1 MNFEEYIDLIKKNA
15 ENLLTGDRDKFF
27 DVLDE
32 MRKNAKETDKKI
44 VQASTVSPILIPVK
58 YKNETFAK
66 VIACYVDDY
75 NLAMKDMEDPEK
87 FAAILSILN
96 DKLAKDGDV
105 YDMSTPETKM
115 LGLANRYANNARECQ
130 YARNW
135 RLFAFYM
142 RSLAYFIPQLIEK
155 ANMTEEKVLDKIEA
169 KLNSIKIESAYGD
182 KRDYPKIDIYED
194 GKYVATTTWA
204 KTCKE
209 AEEKYKEKH
218 PDAKNVKARRS
229 TKSEV
234 EGEDFY
240 AEDESE
246 SGLTAG
252 VEITSANGRIV
263 DRDGVGHDSIELKPG
278 QWCWYFSKNDTKYS
292 VHNAHGKMRAFKNGT
307 NETIPLPGMKKSI
320 KMISTAA
327 TELSYQELYNELD
340 EKFRM
345 AKNSLDRIE
354 ARYKYRTLQ
363 NVSYPL
369 DKANKLQ
376 DELWNALDKI
386 DKDINKL
393 WSKIG

>member
-1 MNFEEYIDLIKKNA
+1 MLKFEEYL
-15 ENLLTGDRDKFF
+15 NLVQKQANEKLTGDKQKFF
-27 DVLDE
+27 EVLKKE
-32 MRKNAKETDKKI
+32 KENAKEADKK
-44 VQASTVSPILIPVK
+44 VTASISKSIFLPSK

-66 VIACYVDDY
+66 VISCYCDDY
-75 NLAMKDMEDPEK
+75 NLAMEDMEDPEK

-130 YARNW
+130 YARQW

-169 KLNSIKIESAYGD
+169 KLNLIKAEECPICHCDPCECDGYGD
-182 KRDYPKIDIYED
+182 DVSD
-194 GKYVATTTWA
+194 
-204 KTCKE
+204 
-209 AEEKYKEKH
+209 
-218 PDAKNVKARRS
+218 
-229 TKSEV
+229 
-234 EGEDFY
+234 
-240 AEDESE
+240 

-263 DRDGVGHDSIELKPG
+263 DRDGEGHDSIELKPG

-292 VHNAHGKMRAFKNGT
+292 VHNAHGKMKAFKNGM
-307 NETIPLPGMKKSI
+307 NETMVLPDMKKRI
-320 KMISTAA
+320 KMVSTAA
-327 TELSYQELYNELD
+327 TELSYQELYDELD

-363 NVSYPL
+363 NVSYNL
-369 DKANKLQ
+369 EKANKLQ

-386 DKDINKL
+386 DKEINKL